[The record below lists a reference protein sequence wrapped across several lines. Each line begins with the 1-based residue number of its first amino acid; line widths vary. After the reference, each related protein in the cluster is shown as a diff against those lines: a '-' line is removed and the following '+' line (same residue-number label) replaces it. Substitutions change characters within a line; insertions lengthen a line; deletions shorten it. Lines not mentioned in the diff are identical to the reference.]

1 MKITGNHA
9 EGEGMSEKY
18 DELLELLH
26 KAEMEARNGA
36 WATCGSWCRNAM
48 KMAFKFDSKDDI
60 PATTRKENQ

>member
-1 MKITGNHA
+1 
-9 EGEGMSEKY
+9 MSEKY

-60 PATTRKENQ
+60 PATTRKEGE